1 MTPRVIDFN
10 NACDIVDNAQEAFS
24 RSKALISAAII
35 LVQHDGGCQFMN
47 GVDGFTLD
55 RLVYQLEAV
64 EMLLDKYQE
73 LFLDAE
79 MQIRKIK
86 FGSGAPE
93 SSMVSAA

>member
-1 MTPRVIDFN
+1 
-10 NACDIVDNAQEAFS
+10 
-24 RSKALISAAII
+24 
-35 LVQHDGGCQFMN
+35 MN

-79 MQIRKIK
+79 MQIRQIK
-86 FGSGAPE
+86 FGSGVPE